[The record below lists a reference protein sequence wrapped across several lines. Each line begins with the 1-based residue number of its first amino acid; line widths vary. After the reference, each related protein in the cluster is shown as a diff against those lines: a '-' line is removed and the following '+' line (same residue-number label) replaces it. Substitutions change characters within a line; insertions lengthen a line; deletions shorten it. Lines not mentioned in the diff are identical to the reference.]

1 MTLAIITRR
10 PDGLYRIRFVRREA
24 SGQLAECVRY
34 ERATAEDAARL
45 VRGVFGR

>member
-10 PDGLYRIRFVRREA
+10 PDGLYRIRFVRRA

-34 ERATAEDAARL
+34 ERGTAWDAARL
-45 VRGVFGR
+45 VRSVFGR